1 MPDTGTEHELR
12 ERPIGELMKQLADET
27 STLVRQELELARAEM
42 REKGRTAGP
51 GLGMIGGAGVFALA
65 TLGALTAFLILV
77 LDLWLPAWA
86 SALIVT
92 ALWAA
97 VAGGLYATGRE
108 KVREA
113 GSPVPE
119 QTVETVQEDVDFAKE
134 MLRGG
139 GRDAAE
145 RQSSAGRRSE

>member
-1 MPDTGTEHELR
+1 MAR
-12 ERPIGELMKQLADET
+12 EDDPRDASFGELAKGLSRDI

-65 TLGALTAFLILV
+65 ALGALTAFLILA
-77 LDLWLPAWA
+77 LDVWMPAWA
-86 SALIVT
+86 AALIVT

-97 VAGGLYATGRE
+97 VAGALYASGRE

-113 GSPVPE
+113 GKPVPE
-119 QTVETVQEDVDFAKE
+119 QTVETLQEDVDFAKE